1 MSAMSL
7 DHAPDRPAPATSRPV
22 LLGILLM
29 IAALI
34 ELVEGMSSLPVLF
47 GDMSKIPGPGVGG
60 FLIKAQIATR
70 VPLALAALATAGFW
84 PRHAITALAAVAL
97 MSWLG
102 DMPSVVLHG
111 IEFGSMISAVE
122 TVARIVAFP
131 LMAVCAIA
139 LARRNERLW
148 TAALLACFPT
158 LFKIAGVVIFAIS
171 VSIYGF

>member
-1 MSAMSL
+1 MSALSL
-7 DHAPDRPAPATSRPV
+7 DHDRALPAPATSRPF
-22 LLGILLM
+22 LLGMLLT
-29 IAALI
+29 IVALVEFI
-34 ELVEGMSSLPVLF
+34 EGMSSLPLLL

-60 FLIKAQIATR
+60 FLIKAQIAAQA
-70 VPLALAALATAGFW
+70 PLALAALAVAAFW
-84 PRHAITALAAVAL
+84 PRHAIMALAGIAF
-97 MSWLG
+97 MTWLG